1 MASSQL
7 GPASC
12 PLAGLS
18 LRVAQL
24 EDVPPGLNHPALFV
38 LEAPLGLLVP
48 GCGGG
53 CGELQHC
60 VESDRWLHRAVIV
73 CLDTAHSLGLQKPIR
88 VRNVT
93 ETFSQCRH
101 LGSAGERVQGVEAG
115 PGAGGVG
122 HRHRP
127 RPGPA

>member
-18 LRVAQL
+18 LRLRVAQL

-48 GCGGG
+48 GCGGCG
-53 CGELQHC
+53 GELQHC
-60 VESDRWLHRAVIV
+60 VESDRWLDISVII
-73 CLDTAHSLGLQKPIR
+73 CLDTTISLGLEKQQNSEI
-88 VRNVT
+88 V
-93 ETFSQCRH
+93 
-101 LGSAGERVQGVEAG
+101 
-115 PGAGGVG
+115 
-122 HRHRP
+122 
-127 RPGPA
+127 